1 MVGEKEQRTLTSIE
15 RFCIGVLAVA
25 SGITVAAIICN
36 TALNL
41 ILYHRFTA
49 PPVEGA
55 DLAGGFALL
64 AVVPAFLLITIASIA
79 GFIYLFRK
87 LK

>member
-64 AVVPAFLLITIASIA
+64 AVAPAFLLITIASIA